1 MYGGFVQ
8 VPVAELENEELHVQL
23 GVIRQDRMIRRRMR
37 STRSRLDPFR
47 AEIMELRRAGA
58 SLAEIQMWLRTKR
71 RTKVHRMTIQ
81 RRIKKW
87 LG

>member
-1 MYGGFVQ
+1 
-8 VPVAELENEELHVQL
+8 
-23 GVIRQDRMIRRRMR
+23 MIRRRMR

-47 AEIMELRRAGA
+47 AEIIELRRAGA